1 MKKRIK
7 VFVSTFPFAKT
18 DPKAAELI
26 VNQGWE
32 LEPNPY
38 GRKITIPELKLLL
51 PEVDALIAGTE
62 RLDKDT
68 LEFADN
74 LKLISRVGIGLDG
87 IDWAEIKR
95 RGIEVAYTPEAPT
108 LSVTE
113 LTLGFMLDL
122 SRGIVNT
129 TINMHNRLWQ
139 RHTGKELTGRTIGII
154 GLGRIGKTLVRLLK
168 PFNCKILVNDIEPDY
183 EFIKKNKLT
192 LVKKEVIHKEA
203 DFVTLHVPLTK
214 LTRNLINEDVLKLM
228 KKDAFLINDSRG
240 PVVNEKALYK
250 ALKQNQIKGAA
261 IDVYEKEPY
270 SGILCELDNII
281 LTSHMGS
288 CTGESR
294 RAMEIVAAEAVVDFF
309 TEKKLKNRVPDKLR
323 GETLKPQK

>member
-1 MKKRIK
+1 MKRKIK

-26 VNQGWE
+26 INQGWE
-32 LEPNPY
+32 LEFNPY

-51 PEVDALIAGTE
+51 PEMDALIAGTE

-68 LEFADN
+68 LEFADS
-74 LKLISRVGIGLDG
+74 LKLISRVGIGLDN
-87 IDWAEIKR
+87 IDWVEIKK
-95 RGIEVAYTPEAPT
+95 RGIEVVYTPEAPT
-108 LSVTE
+108 LSVAE
-113 LTLGFMLDL
+113 LTLCFVLDL
-122 SRGIVNT
+122 SRDV
-129 TINMHNRLWQ
+129 INATVDMRNRLWQ
-139 RHTGKELTGRTIGII
+139 RYTGRELTNKTIGII
-154 GLGRIGKTLVRLLK
+154 GLGRIGKTLVQFLK

-183 EFIKKNKLT
+183 EFIKKNKLI
-192 LVKKEVIHKEA
+192 LVKKEVIYEES

-214 LTRNLINEDVLKLM
+214 LTRNLINENVLKLM

-240 PVVNEKALYK
+240 PVVNEKALYR

-288 CTGESR
+288 CTEESR
-294 RAMEIVAAEAVVDFF
+294 KAMEIGAAQAVVDFF
-309 TEKKLKNRVPDKLR
+309 TGKKLKNRVLDKLR
-323 GETLKPQK
+323 EVGN